1 MIPSNPRDKPKIIR
15 SAIGLLTRV
24 LAYFAAFLL
33 VVVLVLVIADISRR
47 ALTGQAV
54 RGVVELSE
62 VAMVT
67 IVFLGLPYAEQL
79 RAHVA
84 MTMVV
89 EKLKPRTASMVNAA
103 GLCLI
108 IFIVIWMIWVTTG
121 RAIESFEAN
130 EFRYGL
136 ARVPVW
142 PARIAIAVGL
152 TVLLMQLVLRLWDGV
167 RVALSAD
174 EPKHPT
180 ANADPQS
187 TVQL

>member
-1 MIPSNPRDKPKIIR
+1 MIQTKKNLQSGLTR
-15 SAIGLLTRV
+15 SAVEVLTKI
-24 LAYFAAFLL
+24 LAYLAALLL
-33 VVVLVLVIADISRR
+33 VIVLVLVIADVTQR
-47 ALTGQAV
+47 ALVGQAV

-62 VAMVT
+62 VAMVA

-89 EKLKPRTASMVNAA
+89 EKLKPRAASIVNMA
-103 GLCLI
+103 GLGLI
-108 IFIVIWMIWVTTG
+108 IIIVIWMIWVTTG
-121 RAIESFEAN
+121 RAIESIEAN
-130 EFRYGL
+130 EYRYGL

-152 TVLLMQLVLRLWDGV
+152 AVLLMQLLLRMWDGI
-167 RVALSAD
+167 RAAFLTG

-180 ANADPQS
+180 VTNDPQS
-187 TVQL
+187 TLQL